1 MGTIVTSRRVQRG
14 KAPPVECF
22 SGEDANVTWDDW
34 LATLEHAAIWYGW
47 NKDEK
52 LLQLAGH
59 LKDKAIQEWNLMED
73 SDKSSYNRATV
84 ALKGRIDQG
93 SSKLAAQD
101 FCHAAQR
108 AKETVAEFIHWLE
121 KIFRRAYGRDAI
133 ATETR
138 DTLPFGQLQEG
149 LHLGIMQ
156 APAVSD
162 TQSYVKLCMAAK
174 NKQCPQDE
182 ILKRHQYIQKRTEYI
197 WRGQQYIR
205 DGQPNQPPPPSR
217 NNGEIRP
224 VDPSTV

>member
-108 AKETVAEFIHWLE
+108 AKETLVGEDFQESLWEGCNSHRNQGHPSFWSTT
-121 KIFRRAYGRDAI
+121 GRFAS
-133 ATETR
+133 R
-138 DTLPFGQLQEG
+138 DYAGACSL
-149 LHLGIMQ
+149 
-156 APAVSD
+156 
-162 TQSYVKLCMAAK
+162 
-174 NKQCPQDE
+174 
-182 ILKRHQYIQKRTEYI
+182 
-197 WRGQQYIR
+197 
-205 DGQPNQPPPPSR
+205 
-217 NNGEIRP
+217 
-224 VDPSTV
+224 